1 MPVRPL
7 EAYAGYTFQE
17 LCVMLNAE
25 YHTLTAWRGDR
36 MERILVEI
44 VFRVRK
50 MKAQSDA
57 DELKEKDKKH

>member
-1 MPVRPL
+1 
-7 EAYAGYTFQE
+7 
-17 LCVMLNAE
+17 
-25 YHTLTAWRGDR
+25 